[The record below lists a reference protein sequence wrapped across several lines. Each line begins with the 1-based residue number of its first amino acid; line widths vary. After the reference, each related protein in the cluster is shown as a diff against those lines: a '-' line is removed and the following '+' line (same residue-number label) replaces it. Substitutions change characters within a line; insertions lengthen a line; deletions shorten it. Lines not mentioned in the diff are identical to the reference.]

1 MKIRRALLKDV
12 VTVRT
17 MIGETSYSGPAH
29 ANAVQIRCLVDNRR
43 RLIRSDG
50 GDEVVAAARLVVHPD
65 DEAVFTPESLVSVNG
80 VDSQVVAV
88 ARHTAP
94 RSARLHHLTVDLA

>member
-17 MIGETSYSGPAH
+17 LSGETSYAGPAH
-29 ANAVQIRCLVDNRR
+29 TDPIEVHCLVDNRR
-43 RLIRSDG
+43 RLVRSEG
-50 GDEVVAAARLVVHPD
+50 GDEVVAAVQLVVHPD
-65 DEAVFTPESLVSVNG
+65 DATRFTPESLVTLDG
-80 VDSQVVAV
+80 RDSQVIGI